1 MEQLKI
7 GDLVRRDETMSCAEV
22 EGLIEDVRSD
32 GTISGIRVTKENCHY
47 KIFSRMVPAQSSR
60 YQKFYLISQ
69 PKHPPIKTKFLGGYI
84 E

>member
-7 GDLVRRDETMSCAEV
+7 GDLVRRDESINCAEV
-22 EGLIEDVRSD
+22 EGLIEEIRSD
-32 GTISGIRVTKENCHY
+32 GTISGIRVTKENRHY
-47 KIFSRMVPAQSSR
+47 TIFSRMTPAQNSR

-69 PKHPPIKTKFLGGYI
+69 PKYPPIKTKFLGGYI